1 MTKTIIYRVNL
12 DDFKI
17 EYDLNS
23 FCKHFMVKIRIVLL
37 FSSSKFKFRTEI
49 LKYMTIRTDFD
60 IINYTKNSESSMKI
74 ASLTPVDTNKKIR

>member
-17 EYDLNS
+17 EYHLNS
-23 FCKHFMVKIRIVLL
+23 FWKHFMVKIRIVLL
-37 FSSSKFKFRTEI
+37 LSSSKFKFWTEN
-49 LKYMTIRTDFD
+49 LKYMTISADFD

-74 ASLTPVDTNKKIR
+74 ASLTPLDTNKKIR